1 MTLTRTAT
9 AALLL
14 ALSAPAF
21 AAVEHY
27 TVDPA
32 HTYASF
38 EVAHIQGISF
48 WRGKFDRTT
57 SGTVVLDRAAKTG
70 TVDITIDTS
79 SIDFGM
85 EKMNTHAKS
94 ADFFNVEKFPTAV
107 YHADTVKFTGDSPS
121 EVDGQLTLHGVT
133 KPVVLTIKSFK
144 CIEHPMLK
152 VPMCGADAYAEF
164 DRGDFGIDYGVQ
176 MTGTGLVKLQIQ
188 VEAEQDVNKPGP
200 QH

>member
-1 MTLTRTAT
+1 MRFNRIAS

-21 AAVEHY
+21 AEVEHY

-48 WRGKFDRTT
+48 WRGKFDRTQ
-57 SGTVVLDRAAKTG
+57 SGTVTLDRSAKTG

-79 SIDFGM
+79 SIDFGL

-94 ADFFNVEKFPTAV
+94 ADFFDVQKYPTAV
-107 YHADTVKFTGDSPS
+107 YHADNIKFDGDVPV
-121 EVDGQLTLHGVT
+121 EIDGQLTLHGVT
-133 KPVVLTIKSFK
+133 KPVALKINSFK
-144 CIEHPMLK
+144 CIIHPVLK
-152 VPMCGADAYAEF
+152 VQVCGADAAAEF
-164 DRGDFGIDYGVQ
+164 DRSDFGIDHLVN

-188 VEAEQDVNKPGP
+188 VEGQLDAKPGP